1 MSHPNKTNRASVLL
15 VVIFILSACSGQI
28 PVPLAP
34 SGTPTAV
41 APSSTPAPTATVPP
55 TPTSTPLSPVSV
67 WIEPYMP
74 ADLRGSIALAPGVVE
89 AGEAENAAYKLGVGS
104 QTPLSQWVYALVA
117 PFPTIPDGVSA
128 QALMDSWQGNNTG
141 VFAGSPL
148 LVDELTLG
156 VFTALW
162 GAPAD
167 GAVKVLPSA
176 DLLPTAWDSVT
187 GTTSVPAWG
196 IVPFEAL
203 EPRWKVLTVDGV
215 SPLDKDFDATA
226 YPLTA
231 HFSLEAPVAGGGE
244 PNNILSSW
252 QATNRD
258 PNKMTDVMLTGV
270 TALVRATAETMR
282 RKGNTYPGQD
292 VRDILRSADFAHVS
306 NEIPFTPDC
315 PLPDAWQK
323 ELVFCSQPSYI
334 ELLEDIGT
342 DVVELTGDH
351 FGDQGADAMRY
362 TLDLYKEKGM
372 RYYGGGYNL
381 EDARKPLL
389 IEHNGNKLAF
399 LGCNAKGP
407 GYATARENNPGAIL
421 CDFDWLSGEI
431 ARLKA
436 DGYLPIFTFQHI
448 EYYTY
453 VPQPTLIEDF
463 RKVADAGAVI
473 VSGSQAHQPHGFEF
487 YKDALIHYGLGNLFF
502 DQYHMGLPT
511 GQGFIDRHIFYDGRY
526 ISTDLIGIRFIDF
539 ARPRPMTPDER
550 QELLKSVFDASLW

>member
-1 MSHPNKTNRASVLL
+1 MKQPSNIPMASILL
-15 VVIFILSACSGQI
+15 VVVFVLFACSGQSS
-28 PVPLAP
+28 VPQTISA
-34 SGTPTAV
+34 TPTAQN
-41 APSSTPAPTATVPP
+41 STSTPRPTATTLPSPPPTQVPP
-55 TPTSTPLSPVSV
+55 VTV
-67 WIEPYMP
+67 WTEPYLP
-74 ADLRGSIALAPGVVE
+74 VGLKESVVLAAGVQE
-89 AGEAENAAYKLGVGS
+89 AAGPENATYQLQAGN
-104 QTPLSQWVYALVA
+104 QTAISQWVYALVA
-117 PFPTIPDGVSA
+117 PFPTIPEGVRLQELQDAWKGS
-128 QALMDSWQGNNTG
+128 NTG
-141 VFAGSPL
+141 TFAGSPL
-148 LVDELTLG
+148 LMDESTLG
-156 VFTALW
+156 VWTALW
-162 GAPAD
+162 GEPAE
-167 GAVKVLPSA
+167 GAVEVLPTDDILQS
-176 DLLPTAWDSVT
+176 AWDDLPSW
-187 GTTSVPAWG
+187 A
-196 IVPFEAL
+196 IIPFEKL
-203 EPRWKVLTVDGV
+203 EPRWKVLQVDGK
-215 SPLDKDFDATA
+215 SPLDKDFDPAT

-231 HFSLEAPVAGGGE
+231 AFSLEANQTLAPGAE
-244 PNNILSSW
+244 SEANTLLQSL

-258 PNKMTDVMLTGV
+258 PDKMTDVMLTGV

-292 VRDILRSADFAHVS
+292 IREILRSADIAHVS

-351 FGDQGADAMRY
+351 FGDQGAEAMNY
-362 TLDLYKEKGM
+362 TLDLYNEKGM
-372 RYYGGGYNL
+372 RYYGGGYNF

-389 IEHNGNKLAF
+389 IEHNGNKIAF

-436 DGYLPIFTFQHI
+436 EGHLPIVTFQHI

-453 VPQPTLIEDF
+453 VPQPTLIKDF
-463 RKVADAGAVI
+463 HQVADAGAVI
-473 VSGSQAHQPHGFEF
+473 VSGSQAHQPHGFEY

-511 GQGFIDRHIFYDGRY
+511 GQGFIDRHIFYDGCY
-526 ISTDLIGIRFIDF
+526 ISTELDGIRFIDF
-539 ARPRPMTPDER
+539 ARPRPMTPEER
-550 QELLKSVFDASLW
+550 EELLKSVFDASLW